1 MLIKRFCPRCG
12 KETNALIKG
21 FCRECFLKG
30 HEILIVDEELKFPR
44 CKSCGKIRIRGAW
57 FSDSPK
63 NLEDFIRSKMK
74 LKEITNEKIN
84 IGMAPNNDGS
94 VSVQIGVSGTIN
106 EDKIEFE
113 KEILLKPAI
122 VLCDPCMRLVS
133 DYHEAILQVR
143 FGKKPSDEQVE
154 SEMARINKMLE
165 YEKKADSLSQ
175 AIKTAEATN
184 GFDVY
189 IGSAKAARRIAE
201 ALAKRAHTRVVSS
214 SKLMGVDSNTG
225 KANKR
230 FTYCARV

>member
-12 KETNALIKG
+12 KETSALIKG
-21 FCRECFLKG
+21 FCRDCFLLG
-30 HEILIVDEELKFPR
+30 HEILIVEPELKFPK
-44 CKSCGKIRIRGAW
+44 CKSCGKIRIKGAW
-57 FSDSPK
+57 FAESPK
-63 NLEDFIRSKMK
+63 NLEEFLRSKMK

-84 IGMAPNNDGS
+84 LGLAQNNDGS
-94 VSVQIGVSGTIN
+94 ISAQIGVSGTIN
-106 EDKIEFE
+106 EDKIEFG

-143 FGKKPSDEQVE
+143 FAEKPDAKAIDRKIDE
-154 SEMARINKMLE
+154 INKMLE
-165 YEKKADSLSQ
+165 YEKRADSLSQ
-175 AIKTAEATN
+175 AIKTTEATN
-184 GFDVY
+184 GFDVF

-201 ALAKRAHTRVVSS
+201 ALAKKAHTRVVSS
-214 SKLMGVDSNTG
+214 SKLMGMDSKTG

>member
-21 FCRECFLKG
+21 FCRECFLNG
-30 HEILIVDEELKFPR
+30 HEILLVDEELKFPK
-44 CKSCGKIRIRGAW
+44 CKSCLKIKIKGAW
-57 FSDSPK
+57 FVESQK
-63 NLEDFIRSKMK
+63 TLEEFLRSKMK

-84 IGMAPNNDGS
+84 LGMAPNADGS
-94 VSVQIGVSGTIN
+94 LSVLISVSGTIN

-143 FGKKPSDEQVE
+143 FAEKPDAKAIDRKIDE
-154 SEMARINKMLE
+154 INSMLA
-165 YEKKADSLSQ
+165 YEKKADSLAQ
-175 AIKTAEATN
+175 ATKVTEETN
-184 GFDVY
+184 GFDVF

-201 ALAKRAHTRVVSS
+201 ALAKKAHTRVVSS
-214 SKLMGVDSNTG
+214 SKLMGVDSKTG

>member
-1 MLIKRFCPRCG
+1 MLTERFCPRCG
-12 KETNALIKG
+12 KETSELIKG
-21 FCRECFLKG
+21 FCRDCFLLG
-30 HEILIVDEELKFPR
+30 HEILIVEPELKFPR
-44 CKSCGKIRIRGAW
+44 CKSCGKIRIKGAW
-57 FSDSPK
+57 FAESQK
-63 NLEDFIRSKMK
+63 NLEDFLLSKMK

-84 IGMAPNNDGS
+84 LGMAPNADGS
-94 VSVQIGVSGTIN
+94 LSVQIRVSGTIN

-143 FGKKPSDEQVE
+143 FAEKPSNERVE
-154 SEMARINKMLE
+154 SEIARINKMLE
-165 YEKKADSLSQ
+165 YEKRADSLSQ
-175 AIKTAEATN
+175 AIKTTEATN

-201 ALAKRAHTRVVSS
+201 ALAKKAHTRVVSS
-214 SKLMGVDSNTG
+214 SKLMGIDSKTG